1 MPEEIKDTRTV
12 GPSKPGAPEA
22 ARAGKPSDPRSPAYD
37 KKLDGPVSP
46 RT

>member
-1 MPEEIKDTRTV
+1 MSEEIKDTRTA
-12 GPSKPGAPEA
+12 GPSKSGVPEA

-37 KKLDGPVSP
+37 KKLDGPLSP